1 MSASTQENTKKRQ
14 HLSGTVEQAKKS
26 RKVAPLEGVTVCL
39 TGLSSERKLKIHN
52 LVEKLGGKFT
62 RDLITQKTT
71 HLIAETQEGEKYEE
85 SKKCKHISIVR
96 PEWVEMC
103 AKTMAKVDIS
113 AYLLNSNGA
122 KSISNIDLYSANLY
136 QQCQELL
143 MDNKLP
149 PNPLF
154 SSCSFLLVGFLPVIH
169 SVDEDDENL
178 NDMTDVDTSRL
189 IRNEFSRLIRRCM
202 GTIYWKPS
210 VSITHVIVSDFTDA
224 KTRTDISNFCR
235 HHPNK
240 PYQLST
246 DWIISSVINKQLMN
260 PNDAQF
266 QPKERFL
273 VLKKKKQVQS
283 IKSTKAG
290 VFSGLYFHINQSHL
304 IPSNDTQPFDLDTTE
319 KLITLHGGCLLAK
332 SGIQAL
338 KKDSSSK
345 KSKICIYIHLS
356 GTYDESSFIK
366 TDLLLTQINQ
376 NNLCEIVAVNPLW
389 LHACDVCKEFI
400 EPSKFR
406 DVFDPQLW
414 PVKTLSPETD
424 LKIALTGF
432 VGPQRQ
438 ALKLLISAIGA
449 EYSESMSKRN
459 THLICHEKSGAK
471 YLKALEW
478 NIQVVDLNWLLD
490 VSKFGYSYKK

>member
-1 MSASTQENTKKRQ
+1 MEHTKKRQ
-14 HLSGTVEQAKKS
+14 QLFGTVEEAKKS
-26 RKVAPLEGVTVCL
+26 RNRGPLDGVTVCL

-71 HLIAETQEGEKYEE
+71 HLIAERQEGEKYEE
-85 SKKCKHISIVR
+85 SKKCKHISIVC

-103 AKTMAKVDIS
+103 AKTMSKIDIS
-113 AYLLNSNGA
+113 PYLLNRSTGNSKSNGD
-122 KSISNIDLYSANLY
+122 SYSANLF

-154 SSCSFLLVGFLPVIH
+154 SSCSFLLVGFLPVIQD
-169 SVDEDDENL
+169 SDADNENIH
-178 NDMTDVDTSRL
+178 NMIDVETSRL

-202 GTIYWKPS
+202 GTIYWEPS

-224 KTRTDISNFCR
+224 QTRTDISNFCR
-235 HHPNK
+235 YHPNT
-240 PYQLST
+240 PHQLST
-246 DWIISSVINKQLMN
+246 DWIISSVINKQLMD
-260 PNDAQF
+260 PNDLQF

-283 IKSTKAG
+283 VKSTKAG
-290 VFSGLYFHINQSHL
+290 IFSGLYFHMNQSPL
-304 IPSNDTQPFDLDTTE
+304 TKSSDTHHFDSDTAE
-319 KLITLHGGCLLAK
+319 KLITLHGGSLLAK
-332 SGIQAL
+332 SGIQSL
-338 KKDSSSK
+338 KKDASRKASK
-345 KSKICIYIHLS
+345 MCIYIHLS
-356 GTYDESSFIK
+356 GTYDEGALIK

-376 NNLCEIVAVNPLW
+376 NKLCDIIVVNPLW
-389 LHACDVCKEFI
+389 LQTCNICNEFI

-406 DVFDPQLW
+406 EVFDPHLW
-414 PVKTLSPETD
+414 PVKTLSEETH
-424 LKIALTGF
+424 LKVALTGF
-432 VGPQRQ
+432 LGPQRQ
-438 ALKLLISAIGA
+438 ALKLLILAIGA

-459 THLICHEKSGAK
+459 THLICQEKSGAK

-478 NIQVVDLNWLLD
+478 NIEVVDLSWLLN
-490 VSKFGYSYKK
+490 VSKCGYSYQK